1 LALLQRKSDKI
12 DVLAA
17 VPLFA
22 GLSRKELGEIAQ
34 LVTEVEF
41 PPREYLT
48 YEGET
53 GHEAMV
59 LLAGRATVRRNG
71 RKIAEMK
78 AGDVVGE
85 MSLITER
92 PRSASIRADT
102 FVTALVMSSRE
113 FYTLIDSHPR
123 VGVKILR
130 TVARRL
136 VDSA

>member
-1 LALLQRKSDKI
+1 MALLQRKSDKV

-22 GLSRKELGEIAQ
+22 GLSRKELGDITR

-41 PPREYLT
+41 SPREYLT
-48 YEGET
+48 HEGET
-53 GHEAMV
+53 GREAMV

-71 RKIAEMK
+71 RKIAVME

-102 FVTALVMSSRE
+102 FVTALVMNSRE
-113 FYTLIDSHPR
+113 FHTLIDDHPQ

-136 VDSA
+136 VDSV